1 MKTYMANPAKVE
13 KKWYVVDAEGQT
25 LGRLASE
32 VAKVLRGKN
41 KPEFT
46 PFVDTG
52 DYVIVINAEKIVV
65 SGKKMEQKLYH
76 THSAYVGG
84 FKTAT
89 LKEMIEKK
97 PEKVVELA
105 VAGMLPKGPLGRDVH
120 KASRICRSRAS
131 ARSTEARSIDILIG
145 SVRRKSQWLRQSFME
160 QVEER
165 AVLPEYI

>member
-65 SGKKMEQKLYH
+65 SGKKMEQKLIIMFQNH
-76 THSAYVGG
+76 
-84 FKTAT
+84 
-89 LKEMIEKK
+89 LLE
-97 PEKVVELA
+97 
-105 VAGMLPKGPLGRDVH
+105 
-120 KASRICRSRAS
+120 C
-131 ARSTEARSIDILIG
+131 
-145 SVRRKSQWLRQSFME
+145 
-160 QVEER
+160 
-165 AVLPEYI
+165 

>member
-65 SGKKMEQKLYH
+65 SGKKM
-76 THSAYVGG
+76 G
-84 FKTAT
+84 F
-89 LKEMIEKK
+89 
-97 PEKVVELA
+97 
-105 VAGMLPKGPLGRDVH
+105 
-120 KASRICRSRAS
+120 
-131 ARSTEARSIDILIG
+131 
-145 SVRRKSQWLRQSFME
+145 
-160 QVEER
+160 
-165 AVLPEYI
+165 

>member
-84 FKTAT
+84 FQDRYF
-89 LKEMIEKK
+89 
-97 PEKVVELA
+97 
-105 VAGMLPKGPLGRDVH
+105 KGNDRE
-120 KASRICRSRAS
+120 
-131 ARSTEARSIDILIG
+131 EAREG
-145 SVRRKSQWLRQSFME
+145 C
-160 QVEER
+160 
-165 AVLPEYI
+165 

>member
-97 PEKVVELA
+97 PEKVVELCFQ
-105 VAGMLPKGPLGRDVH
+105 RDRW
-120 KASRICRSRAS
+120 AERC
-131 ARSTEARSIDILIG
+131 T
-145 SVRRKSQWLRQSFME
+145 QSFTYMQE
-160 QVEER
+160 QSIR
-165 AVLPEYI
+165 TQHRSQKY

>member
-1 MKTYMANPAKVE
+1 MKTYIPSAATIE
-13 KKWYVVDAEGQT
+13 RKWYVVDATDMT

-41 KPEFT
+41 KPTYT
-46 PFVDTG
+46 PFLDTG
-52 DYVIVINAEKIVV
+52 DYVIVINAEKIKV
-65 SGKKMEQKLYH
+65 SGKKLEQKLYH

-105 VAGMLPKGPLGRDVH
+105 VAGMLPKGPLGREMYTKLHVYAGAEHDH
-120 KASRICRSRAS
+120 QAQK
-131 ARSTEARSIDILIG
+131 
-145 SVRRKSQWLRQSFME
+145 
-160 QVEER
+160 
-165 AVLPEYI
+165 PEVYTF